1 MSTSTP
7 IPVYT
12 PSEPTGPPP
21 RDLRDMNNIPL
32 VAVIKDLTD
41 FLTVSDRMVVNR
53 DIHNANHRL
62 KHALNLLVHRC
73 RETYEERDTLKVE
86 RNRSQKE
93 RDELQDELE
102 VQTGL
107 LGLTQNEL
115 NIVQNTIT
123 GLDIT
128 IIGLEAN
135 LTELEREF
143 GGMRTTNH
151 RLQQQ
156 YNLMRGERNRAIGER
171 NRALGERDAARNRL
185 VYANNRTIEPSSTSS
200 QPSTKYDM
208 AAVGIAAPI
217 FHGREDEDLNLF
229 IDNFL
234 GYINTVGI
242 DPLDDAGA
250 PPGRVRAMGV
260 LRSCMR
266 DEAARWFDA
275 ELTGKNWELSSI
287 RLVAAANGGAGA
299 TRRAFRALVVPE
311 NAGAGR
317 LHPNTYVP
325 GSVAHAY
332 SQVAANAAVT
342 VGDAFFPSRA
352 DIVRTNF
359 KVEEQWRRAGGRPTN
374 RATNGLGNHGGPFN
388 AVNVQNQ
395 PIVLQGIL
403 LDQAFMHMRTNFP
416 TVVEERLQIRFS
428 NLYQEQGEP
437 VRSYYKRVERAGD
450 IVGYNQ
456 IMVTDQFYRGL
467 LPENVIEA
475 SRIGAA
481 PLNILIDR
489 LSDLERRKGEM
500 FYGLQRRQ
508 GIERAKKEEL
518 AGYTHPVTPHEGRR
532 TYQEFPGT
540 IKQLQARPVRKPPVY
555 RQPQI
560 KPVRLKPRPRVVQ
573 QEDDEYPDND
583 WDEPLPD
590 IGDDPG
596 APEWTRE
603 DDQHVID
610 LIMGYETSQRL
621 PKLLQ
626 KVKDRRDD
634 RKLARAMRNLDLNDD
649 AMDIDNNVASFDDLK
664 IIPDEEGGFQI
675 CASSPNK
682 TAVNSPGMPLRGKA
696 TPVKIPAKITSKP
709 IPVKAVTKN
718 DLLNLLRSADFRKLL
733 RKILQEEISSVKKV
747 TEISGDLA
755 DHRKDQ
761 EQEDRKEDI
770 REDDPMDID
779 ITRLENTKDLL
790 ALGGEVNGITIQCLA
805 NTCANASFIQRET
818 AEELGL
824 VIDKSITHNISGAPG
839 SGRTFG
845 MVKSVSIQ
853 LTPEC
858 VITED
863 LAVLDGYKHREIG
876 LSRTCL
882 KRYNYDVHE
891 SREHVTLTCDGKN
904 VFILIVPDV
913 NRGTKNKVL

>member
-1 MSTSTP
+1 
-7 IPVYT
+7 
-12 PSEPTGPPP
+12 
-21 RDLRDMNNIPL
+21 
-32 VAVIKDLTD
+32 
-41 FLTVSDRMVVNR
+41 MVVNR
-53 DIHNANHRL
+53 DRNAI
-62 KHALNLLVHRC
+62 
-73 RETYEERDTLKVE
+73 D
-86 RNRSQKE
+86 
-93 RDELQDELE
+93 LE
-102 VQTGL
+102 KNAMNYKT
-107 LGLTQNEL
+107 NSS
-115 NIVQNTIT
+115 
-123 GLDIT
+123 
-128 IIGLEAN
+128 LEAN
-135 LTELEREF
+135 LAELERVF
-143 GGMRTTNH
+143 GGMRTTNR

-171 NRALGERDAARNRL
+171 NRAIGERDVARNRL

-217 FHGREDEDLNLF
+217 FHGRKDEDLNLF

-275 ELTGKNWELSSI
+275 ELTGKNWELSNI

-299 TRRAFRALVVPE
+299 TRRAFRALAVPE
-311 NAGAGR
+311 VANGLHVGTYLPGSDADVYSRILANAGR
-317 LHPNTYVP
+317 
-325 GSVAHAY
+325 
-332 SQVAANAAVT
+332 T

-359 KVEEQWRRAGGRPTN
+359 KVEEQWRCAGGRPTHQPV
-374 RATNGLGNHGGPFN
+374 NGLGNHGGPFN
-388 AVNVQNQ
+388 AAVQNQ

-450 IVGYNQ
+450 IVGYNR

-481 PLNILIDR
+481 PLNTLIDR

-508 GIERAKKEEL
+508 GIEKAKKEEL
-518 AGYTHPVTPHEGRR
+518 AGYTHPVTPHEGAVIQRS
-532 TYQEFPGT
+532 TDVITQERLQELLKAQAEELTKNFQAQF
-540 IKQLQARPVRKPPVY
+540 KQLQASKPVRKPPVY
-555 RQPQI
+555 RQQI
-560 KPVRLKPRPRVVQ
+560 KPVRPKPRPRIVQ
-573 QEDDEYPDND
+573 DHQDPD
-583 WDEPLPD
+583 WDD
-590 IGDDPG
+590 GYVDHDFGDDPG
-596 APEWTRE
+596 DPDAPEWTSE

-610 LIMGYETSQRL
+610 LIMGYETSKRFL
-621 PKLLQ
+621 KRLQ
-626 KVKDRRDD
+626 KAKDRRDD
-634 RKLARAMRNLDLNDD
+634 LELARAMRNLDLNDD
-649 AMDIDNNVASFDDLK
+649 AMDIDTNTASFDDLK
-664 IIPDEEGGFQI
+664 IVPDEEGGFRI
-675 CASSPNK
+675 FKMTPIK
-682 TAVNSPGMPLRGKA
+682 I
-696 TPVKIPAKITSKP
+696 PVKVTSSKP
-709 IPVKAVTKN
+709 TLIKAVTKN
-718 DLLNLLRSADFRKLL
+718 DSLSLLRSADFRKLL
-733 RKILQEEISSVKKV
+733 RKILREELKSARKS
-747 TEISGDLA
+747 TEIPEDLVEE
-755 DHRKDQ
+755 KQ
-761 EQEDRKEDI
+761 EEDI

-779 ITRLENTKDLL
+779 IARLENTKDLL
-790 ALGGEVNGITIQCLA
+790 ALDGKVNGIAIQCLA
-805 NTCANASFIQRET
+805 DTCANASFIQREA

-824 VIDKSITHNISGAPG
+824 DIDKSITHNISGAPG

-845 MVKSVSIQ
+845 M
-853 LTPEC
+853 
-858 VITED
+858 
-863 LAVLDGYKHREIG
+863 HREIG

-891 SREHVTLTCDGKN
+891 SREHIALTCNEKN
-904 VFILIVPDV
+904 VFIPIVSDV
-913 NRGTKNKVL
+913 NRGDKK

>member
-1 MSTSTP
+1 MSTSIP

-41 FLTVSDRMVVNR
+41 FLTISDRMVVNR

-73 RETYEERDTLKVE
+73 RETYEKCDTLKVE
-86 RNRSQKE
+86 RDRSRKE

-135 LTELEREF
+135 LTELKREF
-143 GGMRTTNH
+143 GGMRTTNR

-171 NRALGERDAARNRL
+171 NRALGERDA
-185 VYANNRTIEPSSTSS
+185 TIEPSSTSS

-260 LRSCMR
+260 LHSCMR

-287 RLVAAANGGAGA
+287 RLVAAANGGAGT

-342 VGDAFFPSRA
+342 VGAAFFPSRA

-359 KVEEQWRRAGGRPTN
+359 KVEEQWRRVGGRPTN
-374 RATNGLGNHGGPFN
+374 RATNGLENHGGSFN

-437 VRSYYKRVERAGD
+437 
-450 IVGYNQ
+450 
-456 IMVTDQFYRGL
+456 FYREL

-518 AGYTHPVTPHEGRR
+518 AGYTHPVTPHEGAVLQRS
-532 TYQEFPGT
+532 TDVITQEQLQEMLKAQAEELTKNFQAQF
-540 IKQLQARPVRKPPVY
+540 KQLQARPVRKQLVY

-560 KPVRLKPRPRVVQ
+560 KPVRPKPRPRVVQ

-590 IGDDPG
+590 VGDDPG

-610 LIMGYETSQRL
+610 LIMGYETSQRF

-634 RKLARAMRNLDLNDD
+634 RELVRAMRNLDLNDD
-649 AMDIDNNVASFDDLK
+649 AMNIDINVASFDNLK

-675 CASSPNK
+675 CAIRS
-682 TAVNSPGMPLRGKA
+682 
-696 TPVKIPAKITSKP
+696 
-709 IPVKAVTKN
+709 TKKK
-718 DLLNLLRSADFRKLL
+718 KLL
-733 RKILQEEISSVKKV
+733 REILQEEISSVRKV
-747 TEISGDLA
+747 VEIPGDLA

-761 EQEDRKEDI
+761 EQEEDI
-770 REDDPMDID
+770 REDDPIDID

-805 NTCANASFIQRET
+805 DTCANASFIQRKT
-818 AEELGL
+818 TEELGL

-845 MVKSVSIQ
+845 MVKGVSIK
-853 LTPEC
+853 LAPDC
-858 VITED
+858 VITEN

-876 LSRTCL
+876 LSQTCL

-891 SREHVTLTCDGKN
+891 SREHVALTCDGKN
-904 VFILIVPDV
+904 VFILIVLDI
-913 NRGTKNKVL
+913 NRGDKK

>member
-1 MSTSTP
+1 
-7 IPVYT
+7 
-12 PSEPTGPPP
+12 
-21 RDLRDMNNIPL
+21 
-32 VAVIKDLTD
+32 
-41 FLTVSDRMVVNR
+41 MVVNR
-53 DIHNANHRL
+53 DRNAI
-62 KHALNLLVHRC
+62 
-73 RETYEERDTLKVE
+73 D
-86 RNRSQKE
+86 
-93 RDELQDELE
+93 LE
-102 VQTGL
+102 KNVM
-107 LGLTQNEL
+107 NYKM
-115 NIVQNTIT
+115 NSS
-123 GLDIT
+123 
-128 IIGLEAN
+128 LEAN
-135 LTELEREF
+135 LAELEREF
-143 GGMRTTNH
+143 GGMRTTNR

-171 NRALGERDAARNRL
+171 NRAIGERDVARNRL

-275 ELTGKNWELSSI
+275 ELTGKNWELSNI
-287 RLVAAANGGAGA
+287 RLVATANGGAGA
-299 TRRAFRALVVPE
+299 TRRAFRALAVPE
-311 NAGAGR
+311 VANG
-317 LHPNTYVP
+317 LHVGTYLP
-325 GSVAHAY
+325 GSDADVYSRVAG
-332 SQVAANAAVT
+332 NAAVT

-359 KVEEQWRRAGGRPTN
+359 KVEEQWRRAGGRPTHQPV
-374 RATNGLGNHGGPFN
+374 NGLGNHGGPFN
-388 AVNVQNQ
+388 AAVQNQ

-450 IVGYNQ
+450 IVGYNR

-508 GIERAKKEEL
+508 GIEKAKKEEL
-518 AGYTHPVTPHEGRR
+518 AGYTHPVTPHEGAVIQRS
-532 TYQEFPGT
+532 TDVITQERLQELLKAQAEELTKNFQAQF
-540 IKQLQARPVRKPPVY
+540 KQLQASKPVRKPPVY
-555 RQPQI
+555 RQQI
-560 KPVRLKPRPRVVQ
+560 KPVRPKPRPRVVQ
-573 QEDDEYPDND
+573 DHQDPD
-583 WDEPLPD
+583 WDD
-590 IGDDPG
+590 GYVDHDFGDDPG
-596 APEWTRE
+596 DPDAPEWTSE

-610 LIMGYETSQRL
+610 LIMGYETSKRF
-621 PKLLQ
+621 PKRLQ
-626 KVKDRRDD
+626 KAKDRRDD
-634 RKLARAMRNLDLNDD
+634 LELARAMRNLDLNDD
-649 AMDIDNNVASFDDLK
+649 AMDIDTNTASFDDLK
-664 IIPDEEGGFQI
+664 IVPDEEGGFRI
-675 CASSPNK
+675 CAVRIKMTPIK
-682 TAVNSPGMPLRGKA
+682 I
-696 TPVKIPAKITSKP
+696 PVKVTSSKP
-709 IPVKAVTKN
+709 TLIKAVTKN
-718 DLLNLLRSADFRKLL
+718 DSLSLLRSADFRKLL
-733 RKILQEEISSVKKV
+733 REILREELKSARKS
-747 TEISGDLA
+747 TEIPEDLVEE
-755 DHRKDQ
+755 KQ
-761 EQEDRKEDI
+761 EEDI

-779 ITRLENTKDLL
+779 IARLENTKDLL
-790 ALGGEVNGITIQCLA
+790 ALDGKVNGIAIQCLA
-805 NTCANASFIQRET
+805 DTCANASFIQREA

-824 VIDKSITHNISGAPG
+824 DIDKSITHNISGAPG

-845 MVKSVSIQ
+845 MVKGVSIK
-853 LTPEC
+853 LTPDC
-858 VITED
+858 VITEN
-863 LAVLDGYKHREIG
+863 LAVLSDYKHREIG

-891 SREHVTLTCDGKN
+891 SREHIALTCNEKN
-904 VFILIVPDV
+904 VFIPIVSDV
-913 NRGTKNKVL
+913 NRGDKK

>member
-1 MSTSTP
+1 MMSTP
-7 IPVYT
+7 IAIYT

-53 DIHNANHRL
+53 DVQNANHRL
-62 KHALNLLVHRC
+62 KHALNLLIHRC
-73 RETYEERDTLKVE
+73 RETYEERDILKAE
-86 RNRSQKE
+86 RDRSRKE

-107 LGLTQNEL
+107 LGLTQDEL
-115 NIVQNTIT
+115 NIIQDTIT
-123 GLDIT
+123 
-128 IIGLEAN
+128 GLEAN
-135 LTELEREF
+135 LAELEREF
-143 GGMRTTNH
+143 GGMRTTNR

-171 NRALGERDAARNRL
+171 NRAIGERDVARNRL

-275 ELTGKNWELSSI
+275 ELTGKNWELSNI

-299 TRRAFRALVVPE
+299 TRRAFRALAVPE
-311 NAGAGR
+311 VANG
-317 LHPNTYVP
+317 LHVGTYLP
-325 GSVAHAY
+325 GSDADAFSRIAGNV
-332 SQVAANAAVT
+332 AVT

-359 KVEEQWRRAGGRPTN
+359 KVEEQWRRAGGRPTHQPV
-374 RATNGLGNHGGPFN
+374 NGLGNHGGPFN
-388 AVNVQNQ
+388 AAVQNQ

-416 TVVEERLQIRFS
+416 TIVEERLQIRFS

-450 IVGYNQ
+450 IVGYNR

-489 LSDLERRKGEM
+489 LSDLKRRKGEM

-508 GIERAKKEEL
+508 GIEKAKKEEL
-518 AGYTHPVTPHEGRR
+518 AGYTHPVTPHEGAVIQRS
-532 TYQEFPGT
+532 TDVITQERLQELLKAQAEELTKNFQAQF
-540 IKQLQARPVRKPPVY
+540 KQLQVSKPVRKPPVY
-555 RQPQI
+555 RQQI
-560 KPVRLKPRPRVVQ
+560 KPVRPKPRPHVVQ
-573 QEDDEYPDND
+573 QEDDYPDPD
-583 WDEPLPD
+583 WDD
-590 IGDDPG
+590 GYVDHDVGDDPD
-596 APEWTRE
+596 APEWTL
-603 DDQHVID
+603 DDHQNAID
-610 LIMGYETSQRL
+610 LIMGYKRGTSKIITNRL
-621 PKLLQ
+621 K
-626 KVKDRRDD
+626 KAKDRRDD
-634 RKLARAMRNLDLNDD
+634 LDLARAMRNLDLNDD
-649 AMDIDNNVASFDDLK
+649 AMDIDTNTASFDDLK
-664 IIPDEEGGFQI
+664 IVPDEEGGFRI
-675 CASSPNK
+675 CA
-682 TAVNSPGMPLRGKA
+682 V
-696 TPVKIPAKITSKP
+696 
-709 IPVKAVTKN
+709 
-718 DLLNLLRSADFRKLL
+718 
-733 RKILQEEISSVKKV
+733 
-747 TEISGDLA
+747 
-755 DHRKDQ
+755 
-761 EQEDRKEDI
+761 
-770 REDDPMDID
+770 
-779 ITRLENTKDLL
+779 
-790 ALGGEVNGITIQCLA
+790 
-805 NTCANASFIQRET
+805 
-818 AEELGL
+818 
-824 VIDKSITHNISGAPG
+824 
-839 SGRTFG
+839 
-845 MVKSVSIQ
+845 
-853 LTPEC
+853 
-858 VITED
+858 
-863 LAVLDGYKHREIG
+863 
-876 LSRTCL
+876 
-882 KRYNYDVHE
+882 
-891 SREHVTLTCDGKN
+891 
-904 VFILIVPDV
+904 
-913 NRGTKNKVL
+913 

>member
-1 MSTSTP
+1 
-7 IPVYT
+7 
-12 PSEPTGPPP
+12 
-21 RDLRDMNNIPL
+21 
-32 VAVIKDLTD
+32 
-41 FLTVSDRMVVNR
+41 MVVNR
-53 DIHNANHRL
+53 DRNAI
-62 KHALNLLVHRC
+62 
-73 RETYEERDTLKVE
+73 D
-86 RNRSQKE
+86 
-93 RDELQDELE
+93 LE
-102 VQTGL
+102 KNAMNYKT
-107 LGLTQNEL
+107 NSS
-115 NIVQNTIT
+115 
-123 GLDIT
+123 
-128 IIGLEAN
+128 LEAN
-135 LTELEREF
+135 LAELEREF
-143 GGMRTTNH
+143 GGMRTTNR

-171 NRALGERDAARNRL
+171 NRAIGERDVARNRL

-275 ELTGKNWELSSI
+275 ELTGKNWELSNI

-299 TRRAFRALVVPE
+299 TRRAFRALAVPE
-311 NAGAGR
+311 VANG
-317 LHPNTYVP
+317 LHVGTYLP
-325 GSVAHAY
+325 GSDADVYSRVAG
-332 SQVAANAAVT
+332 NAAVT

-359 KVEEQWRRAGGRPTN
+359 KVEEQWRRAGGRPTHQPV
-374 RATNGLGNHGGPFN
+374 NGLGNHGGPFN
-388 AVNVQNQ
+388 AAVQNQ

-450 IVGYNQ
+450 IVGYNR

-481 PLNILIDR
+481 PLNTLIDR

-508 GIERAKKEEL
+508 GIEKAKKEEL
-518 AGYTHPVTPHEGRR
+518 AGYTHPVTPHEGAVIQRS
-532 TYQEFPGT
+532 TDVITQERLQELLKAQAEELTKNFQAQF
-540 IKQLQARPVRKPPVY
+540 KQLQASKPVRKPPVY
-555 RQPQI
+555 RQQI
-560 KPVRLKPRPRVVQ
+560 KPVRPKPQRRVIQ
-573 QEDDEYPDND
+573 DPQDPD
-583 WDEPLPD
+583 WDD
-590 IGDDPG
+590 GYVDHNFGDDPG
-596 APEWTRE
+596 DPDAPEWTSE

-610 LIMGYETSQRL
+610 LIMGYETSKRF
-621 PKLLQ
+621 PKRLQ
-626 KVKDRRDD
+626 KAKDRRDD
-634 RKLARAMRNLDLNDD
+634 LELARAMRNLDLNDD
-649 AMDIDNNVASFDDLK
+649 AMDIDTNTTSFDDLK
-664 IIPDEEGGFQI
+664 IVPDEEGGFRI
-675 CASSPNK
+675 CVVRIKMTPIK
-682 TAVNSPGMPLRGKA
+682 I
-696 TPVKIPAKITSKP
+696 PVKVTSSKP
-709 IPVKAVTKN
+709 TLIKAVTKN
-718 DLLNLLRSADFRKLL
+718 DSLSLLRSADFRKLL
-733 RKILQEEISSVKKV
+733 REILREELKSARKS
-747 TEISGDLA
+747 TEIPEDLVEE
-755 DHRKDQ
+755 KQ
-761 EQEDRKEDI
+761 EEDI

-779 ITRLENTKDLL
+779 IARLENTKDLL
-790 ALGGEVNGITIQCLA
+790 ALDGEVNGIAIQCLA
-805 NTCANASFIQRET
+805 DTCANASFIQREA

-824 VIDKSITHNISGAPG
+824 DIDKSITHNISGAPG

-845 MVKSVSIQ
+845 MVKGVSIK
-853 LTPEC
+853 LTPDC
-858 VITED
+858 VITEN
-863 LAVLDGYKHREIG
+863 LAVLSDYKHREIG

-891 SREHVTLTCDGKN
+891 SREHIALTCNEKN
-904 VFILIVPDV
+904 VFIPIVSDV
-913 NRGTKNKVL
+913 NRGDKK